1 MTAIALGADR
11 TLLELRMYFREKEAV
26 LFSFLF
32 PIMMLAL
39 FSVIFGNEVGGGGS
53 SVSAPRFFLPGMVS
67 AGILLTSF
75 QTRALSVA
83 SERDDGTLTR
93 LRGTPMP
100 PVSYFLGKVGL
111 VATTSLLQTAALLL
125 VARLGFG
132 VGLPSDPARWGTFVA
147 VFLGGAAAGTVLG
160 IAYSSLATS
169 ARSFGAVVIG
179 PVLLLQFISGVY
191 FAFRD
196 LPDWLKQV
204 ASVFPLKWVA
214 QGLRSVFYPDAW
226 AAQEMAGSWEL
237 GRTLVVLAAWFGVGL
252 VLCTRTFR
260 WQRRKGP

>member
-1 MTAIALGADR
+1 MTALALGADR
-11 TLLELRMYFREKEAV
+11 TVLELRMYFREKEAV
-26 LFSFLF
+26 FFSFLF

-39 FSVIFGNEVGGGGS
+39 FSVIFGDDFGS
-53 SVSAPRFFLPGMVS
+53 AGSPVPAARFFLPGMVS

-75 QTRALSVA
+75 QTMALSVA
-83 SERDDGTLTR
+83 AERDDGTLKR

-100 PVSYFLGKVGL
+100 PLSYFVGKVGL
-111 VATTSLLQTAALLL
+111 VAATSVLQTALLLL
-125 VARLGFG
+125 VARVAFG
-132 VGLPSDPARWGTFVA
+132 VPLPGEAGRWGAFVA

-179 PVLLLQFISGVY
+179 PVLVLQFISGVY
-191 FAFRD
+191 FAFHD

-214 QGLRSVFYPDAW
+214 QGMRSVFYPDTW
-226 AAQEMAGSWEL
+226 AAQEMAGQWEL
-237 GRTLVVLAAWFGVGL
+237 GRTLLVLASWFGVGL
-252 VLCTRTFR
+252 VLCIRTFR
-260 WQRRKGP
+260 WQRRGLS